1 LPVARDDRAWFAG
14 QRPLNYGGRSEQI
27 LCRGDDLRP
36 SFAEKSRNFAV
47 GELRVIADKSLTTA
61 EAAAVGAGARARNFG
76 LYIPYSTPV
85 TELFWVKAYCGD
97 SLVGAVG
104 VVRLVKRKATDML
117 RAPLRRWL
125 GPILGPLA
133 RKTTLLVDT
142 AFMGYDDRSP
152 FFTAPGADRL
162 AVKRAISAFLKTQKK
177 VDTVW
182 ISEPAA
188 DAEWAAAEKYHQ
200 FHTLPMVHLVTAGCE
215 TIDQYLATL
224 SRNRRRN
231 FKRER
236 DTFAKAGARI
246 RTHIGPVGERQ
257 ELLRQVLGCLGASA
271 THTQFNVPYNDV
283 LTDQQA
289 FAEQWQLV
297 LTAHL
302 GEQVIGFMSCM
313 QDGDRLMQ
321 LHGGLDYAKSHE
333 VLAYH
338 NLIAAAIEHAI
349 ATRSSV
355 MSLGPMT
362 NETKRRAGGQMR
374 PIVSS
379 LWNRLPGDAFVA
391 KKLFAKNFEVYRG
404 EIGADDPDR
413 DERDAG

>member
-1 LPVARDDRAWFAG
+1 VIVERELFTFLREGKKITVA
-14 QRPLNYGGRSEQI
+14 
-27 LCRGDDLRP
+27 
-36 SFAEKSRNFAV
+36 
-47 GELRVIADKSLTTA
+47 ELRICVDKALSPA
-61 EAAAVGAGARARNFG
+61 EAEQVGGGARAANFS
-76 LYIPYSTPV
+76 LYIPYSTAG
-85 TELFWVKAYCGD
+85 TELFWVKAFDGD
-97 SLVGAVG
+97 RLVGAVA

-117 RAPLRRWL
+117 RAPMRRWL

-133 RKTTLLVDT
+133 RKTTLLIDT

-152 FFTAPGADRL
+152 FFTVSDADRL
-162 AVKRAISAFLKTQKK
+162 AVKRSISAFLKAQKK
-177 VDTVW
+177 VDTIW

-236 DTFAKAGARI
+236 DTFTKAGATI
-246 RTHIGPVGERQ
+246 RTHVGPVGDKQ
-257 ELLRQVLGCLGASA
+257 EVLRQVLGCLGSSA
-271 THTQFNVPYNDV
+271 QHTQFNVPYNDV
-283 LTDQQA
+283 LTNPQA

-297 LTAHL
+297 FTAHM

-321 LHGGLDYAKSHE
+321 LHGGLDYEKSHE

-362 NETKRRAGGQMR
+362 NETKRRAGGQMQ

-404 EIGADDPDR
+404 QVGA
-413 DERDAG
+413 AGDLASGAASEESEPS